1 MDKLINMEKLIQ
13 IAGSETNL
21 YIGAAGLVVLLLLI
35 LILLLRSRKRKVQEL
50 PEAVEEK
57 VEERIEEEIVPA
69 EKEVAEEVVEKK
81 ERVEEKKPR
90 TLEEGLQKTRGSFLK
105 RLNQLFRGGVS
116 PETYE
121 ELEALLITADFGV
134 KTTQKLL
141 SRLKKRA
148 AEEGIKDPEGL
159 KRLLAEEI
167 LAIFRAIP
175 EKKLPEVKPLVI
187 MVVGV
192 NGTGKTTT
200 IGKLGK
206 YFREQGKSVV
216 FAAGDTFRAAAIEQ
230 LEIWADRV
238 GARVVKHQEG
248 SDSAAVF
255 YDAIESAIHR
265 GDDIVIGDTA
275 GRLHTKQN
283 LMDELKKVK
292 RVAGKAMEGAPHE
305 VWLVIDAV
313 TGQNAVR
320 QAQEFNKTLG
330 VTGIILTKLDGTA
343 KGGIVVAIADEF
355 KIPILFVGI
364 GEGEDDLRPFDA
376 EEFVRALL
384 E

>member
-1 MDKLINMEKLIQ
+1 MDKVMQFFGRPEYFY
-13 IAGSETNL
+13 IAGGS
-21 YIGAAGLVVLLLLI
+21 LLLI
-35 LILLLRSRKRKVQEL
+35 LIVILLWLISKRKKLEKREGKAPVEEITKVVEKEAEVL
-50 PEAVEEK
+50 PE
-57 VEERIEEEIVPA
+57 
-69 EKEVAEEVVEKK
+69 EEVVP
-81 ERVEEKKPR
+81 VKPPPR
-90 TLEEGLQKTRGSFLK
+90 PKTLEEGLKKTRGSFLQK
-105 RLNQLFRGGVS
+105 LNQIFKGEAIS

-121 ELEALLITADFGV
+121 ELEATLIMADFGV

-141 SRLKKRA
+141 NILRKRA
-148 AEEGIKDPEGL
+148 KDEGIKSPDAL
-159 KRLLAEEI
+159 KKALYEEI
-167 LAIFRAIP
+167 LAIFKAIP
-175 EKKLPEVKPLVI
+175 EHRLPEVKPLVI

-206 YFREQGKSVV
+206 MFADEGKKVV

-255 YDAIESAIHR
+255 YDAIESAIHK

-275 GRLHTKQN
+275 GRLHTKIN

-292 RVAGKAMEGAPHE
+292 RVASKAMEGAPHE
-305 VWLVIDAV
+305 IWLVIDAV
-313 TGQNAVR
+313 TGQNALR
-320 QAQEFNKTLG
+320 QAQEFNKALG
-330 VTGIILTKLDGTA
+330 LTGIILTKLDGTA

-355 KIPILFVGI
+355 KIPILYIGI
-364 GEGEDDLRPFDA
+364 GEGENDLRPFNA

>member
-1 MDKLINMEKLIQ
+1 MEKLIELLGGQ
-13 IAGSETNL
+13 NNF
-21 YIGAAGLVVLLLLI
+21 YIAAGGLVLVLF
-35 LILLLRSRKRKVQEL
+35 LILLFLVSSRKRREKKEVEEL
-50 PEAVEEK
+50 PVAPEEK
-57 VEERIEEEIVPA
+57 VEEAQEERREVIEEVIV
-69 EKEVAEEVVEKK
+69 K
-81 ERVEEKKPR
+81 EEKPPQKPK

-105 RLNQLFRGGVS
+105 RLNQLFKGGIS

-148 AEEGIKDPEGL
+148 LEEGIKDPESL
-159 KRLLAEEI
+159 KKLLANEI
-167 LAIFRAIP
+167 LSIFNAIP

-200 IGKLGK
+200 IGKLGR
-206 YFREQGKSVV
+206 YFKEQGKSVV

-230 LEIWADRV
+230 LEIWAERV
-238 GARVVKHQEG
+238 GARIVKHQEG
-248 SDSAAVF
+248 SDSAAIF
-255 YDAIESAIHR
+255 YDAIESALHR

-292 RVAGKAMEGAPHE
+292 RVSGKAMEGAPHE
-305 VWLVIDAV
+305 IWLVIDAV

-320 QAQEFNKTLG
+320 QAQEFNKILG

-355 KIPILFVGI
+355 KIPIIFIGI
-364 GEGEDDLRPFDA
+364 GEGEEDLRPFDA
-376 EEFVRALL
+376 KEFVKALL